1 LPFPERHATLCS
13 RNAHKA
19 RELERL
25 LPGWTIEPLEAAVWP
40 EETGE
45 TYLDNA
51 RIKVR
56 FGRETLGPGHWLLGE
71 DSGLEVDA
79 VGGRPGI
86 ESARYAPEG
95 APAIAKLLDEL
106 AGVPDRTARYVCELV
121 CLTPEDVEARGAG
134 MLSGRIA
141 EEPRGSGGF
150 GYDPVFVPDG
160 EERSVGELG
169 EGWKSRNSHRAR
181 AVRALLAALAVLLV
195 AGCGGSNRVAD
206 RVLREFFDGG
216 PVVRELGLRF
226 PHKQGTLPCTLH
238 DRGVT
243 LQATCATDI
252 SLVRPARAVVT
263 LTEAWNHGAQAH
275 TWFFFIR
282 RDGTVQ
288 SVIQE
293 GAPAPRP

>member
-1 LPFPERHATLCS
+1 LPSPERHATLCS

-25 LPGWTIEPLEAAVWP
+25 LPGWTIEPLEADDWP

-45 TYLDNA
+45 TYLENA
-51 RIKVR
+51 LIKVR
-56 FGRETLGPGHWLLGE
+56 FGRATLGPGHRLLGE

-79 VGGRPGI
+79 LGGRPGTGT
-86 ESARYAPEG
+86 ARYAPEG
-95 APAIAKLLDEL
+95 AAAIAKLLGEL
-106 AGVPDRTARYVCELV
+106 AGVPDRSARYVCELV
-121 CLTPEDVEARGAG
+121 CLTPDDEEARGTG
-134 MLSGRIA
+134 LLCGRIV
-141 EEPRGSGGF
+141 EEPRGSQGF
-150 GYDPVFVPDG
+150 GYDPVFLPDG
-160 EERSVGELG
+160 EEHTVAELG
-169 EGWKSRNSHRAR
+169 DGWKSRNSHRAR
-181 AVRALLAALAVLLV
+181 AARAMLAALAVLLV

-206 RVLREFFDGG
+206 RVLRKFFDGG

-226 PHKQGTLPCTLH
+226 PHKPGTLPCTLY
-238 DRGVT
+238 DRGVR

-263 LTEAWNHGAQAH
+263 LTEAWNHGARAH

-293 GAPAPRP
+293 GAAAPLP